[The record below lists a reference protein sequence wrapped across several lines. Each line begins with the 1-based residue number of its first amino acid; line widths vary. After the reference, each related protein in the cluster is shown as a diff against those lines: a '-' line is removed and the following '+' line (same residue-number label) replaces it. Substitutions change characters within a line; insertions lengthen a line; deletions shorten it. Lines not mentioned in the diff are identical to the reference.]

1 MGHYHREVKCYI
13 RVSRFFGNFI
23 EDNAEAFDEAMSSFV
38 FAESDKL
45 GLPVDYFRVAFFD
58 KVSMCW
64 CFFRLEVSGCG
75 RSDIGGGFRVV
86 LVYFY
91 SCKRIGLWRRCGRC
105 VGVILRG
112 GGKIAGLTDE
122 TRVVVSSGC
131 QTAASYMNVDAL
143 VAPYT
148 SAPQMPVAFTI
159 TRLICHG
166 IEGRLSGQ
174 LYVHFDYL
182 HLNKITT
189 IVRNIERQN
198 TGENMIFKEGK
209 VNSVTADYLGVT
221 ITIKVW

>member
-1 MGHYHREVKCYI
+1 
-13 RVSRFFGNFI
+13 
-23 EDNAEAFDEAMSSFV
+23 MSSFV

-64 CFFRLEVSGCG
+64 CYFRTEVRGCG
-75 RSDIGGGFRVV
+75 RSDIGGGVRVV

-131 QTAASYMNVDAL
+131 QTAASYMNVAAL
-143 VAPYT
+143 KLKLNHKRDLSLECRINCCYDNPESVELRSGGT
-148 SAPQMPVAFTI
+148 
-159 TRLICHG
+159 
-166 IEGRLSGQ
+166 GR
-174 LYVHFDYL
+174 
-182 HLNKITT
+182 K
-189 IVRNIERQN
+189 
-198 TGENMIFKEGK
+198 K
-209 VNSVTADYLGVT
+209 
-221 ITIKVW
+221 

>member
-1 MGHYHREVKCYI
+1 
-13 RVSRFFGNFI
+13 
-23 EDNAEAFDEAMSSFV
+23 MSSFI

-64 CFFRLEVSGCG
+64 CFFRPEVSGCG
-75 RSDIGGGFRVV
+75 RSDIRGGVRVV
-86 LVYFY
+86 LDYFY

-112 GGKIAGLTDE
+112 GGKIAVLTDE

-131 QTAASYMNVDAL
+131 QTAASYMNVAAL
-143 VAPYT
+143 VARYT
-148 SAPQMPVAFTI
+148 SAPQMPVAFT
-159 TRLICHG
+159 TMRLICHG

-174 LYVHFDYL
+174 LYVQFDYL
-182 HLNKITT
+182 HMNKITT

-198 TGENMIFKEGK
+198 AGENMISKEGK
-209 VNSVTADYLGVT
+209 VNSVTAGYLGVK
-221 ITIKVW
+221 ITIKRMYECCKA